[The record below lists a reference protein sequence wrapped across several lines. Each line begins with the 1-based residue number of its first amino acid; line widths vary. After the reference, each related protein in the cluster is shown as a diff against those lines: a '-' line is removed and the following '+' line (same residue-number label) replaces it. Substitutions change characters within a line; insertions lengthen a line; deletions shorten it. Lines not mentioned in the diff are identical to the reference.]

1 MPIILPFLTT
11 RRHFNFSIRGTTGG
25 YQYIQKSLLP
35 TDHFQQSLPRLP
47 IPKLEDTC
55 ARYLRAQK
63 PLLDTTTYEKTE
75 ACVKEFLNEEGKTLQ
90 KSLVDEDKKNKH
102 TSYITKHWFD
112 IYLSDRKPLPI
123 NYNPFLVH
131 VKNEDDQTVRAT
143 NLVISSLRYV

>member
-1 MPIILPFLTT
+1 M
-11 RRHFNFSIRGTTGG
+11 
-25 YQYIQKSLLP
+25 P

-63 PLLDTTTYEKTE
+63 PLLDNTSYEKTE
-75 ACVKEFLNEEGKTLQ
+75 AFVKEFLNEEGKTLQ

-131 VKNEDDQTVRAT
+131 VKNEDVQIVRAT
-143 NLVISSLRYV
+143 NLVISSLR